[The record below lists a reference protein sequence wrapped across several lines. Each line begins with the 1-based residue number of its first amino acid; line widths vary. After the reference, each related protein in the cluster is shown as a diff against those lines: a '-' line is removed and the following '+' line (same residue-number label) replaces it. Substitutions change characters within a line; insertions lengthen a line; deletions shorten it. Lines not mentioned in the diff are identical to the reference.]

1 MWAVLTFPAAPPW
14 KGGRRHQGVSPFYIH
29 VFGKGCKGTI
39 FKSKY
44 MVSHTFWSQLT
55 TASWF
60 HRHGKAVACEA
71 CGKAGKGQSQAAG
84 SIDQRLHTWL
94 QTWRLPSRSRESL
107 QTFLCL
113 WYPSTSNKKADE
125 RKAFSEACGRL
136 ETHETKAIVNNLHEY
151 KAWLLRKKRNLKT
164 GERTDP
170 TLMALFNAI
179 LQKDNQ
185 GINLSSSSSS
195 MKMPG
200 EEELEK
206 ADEKPVKRLRS
217 KQPLN
222 DKAEDKTEVPK
233 PAKAICFAFDTPGS
247 QKSKSCDIVS
257 VSSVS
262 RVSGLNGT
270 WRVFRRATWACKG
283 WKGRRSK
290 EACCSCG
297 LQKASCCKGSNKEA
311 CKG

>member
-1 MWAVLTFPAAPPW
+1 MKTSQQI
-14 KGGRRHQGVSPFYIH
+14 QGKLAI
-29 VFGKGCKGTI
+29 GCKP
-39 FKSKY
+39 
-44 MVSHTFWSQLT
+44 L
-55 TASWF
+55 A
-60 HRHGKAVACEA
+60 
-71 CGKAGKGQSQAAG
+71 
-84 SIDQRLHTWL
+84 
-94 QTWRLPSRSRESL
+94 
-107 QTFLCL
+107 FLCL
-113 WYPSTSNKKADE
+113 WYPATSNKKADE

-136 ETHETKAIVNNLHEY
+136 ESHEAKAIVNNLHEY

-247 QKSKSCDIVS
+247 QKSQSCDIVS

-262 RVSGLNGT
+262 SGGFMAPGEFSEELPEPAKAGKAGAAKKPAAH
-270 WRVFRRATWACKG
+270 VACKRPAAA
-283 WKGRRSK
+283 KGVTK
-290 EACCSCG
+290 KPA
-297 LQKASCCKGSNKEA
+297 KARNKSLGSVK
-311 CKG
+311 KLWFHP